1 MDNIV
6 SNSNKHTLQYICEI
20 VQRGR
25 IKPAKFKHW
34 LKMQRYIYEE
44 LREKGIIAPEIY
56 FIEESAFFQYSQEEV
71 IINFI
76 NHKMIND
83 LQIRIQDYFIVKF
96 LGTNPILRGGTMF

>member
-1 MDNIV
+1 MDNIL
-6 SNSNKHTLQYICEI
+6 SNHKYTLQYICEI